1 METKQKK
8 QLWQRERPQTCIHNL
23 LSTNLDQKKKHTAQH
38 NNKRRQAPAPAT
50 ATAPAP
56 VPAQATTN
64 SAICAA
70 KEKKGLHK
78 NGKQNLGYEPH
89 DVIIH
94 ELNSYK
100 HT

>member
-1 METKQKK
+1 M
-8 QLWQRERPQTCIHNL
+8 WQRERPQTCIHNL
-23 LSTNLDQKKKHTAQH
+23 LSTNLDQKKNTTQH
-38 NNKRRQAPAPAT
+38 NNKRRQAPAP
-50 ATAPAP
+50 APAP

-78 NGKQNLGYEPH
+78 NGKHQNLGYEPH